1 MHGRSNWFGN
11 KNESLISKLGA
22 PMGQAQHLLKEL
34 QRQPG
39 VGMMVGRHQL
49 ADAQEGFGE
58 GQIILGNLEEERK
71 NVEEGPWRKH
81 SFKEQ
86 DLMATC

>member
-58 GQIILGNLEEERK
+58 GQIILGKRC
-71 NVEEGPWRKH
+71 VEKGGREGRNK
-81 SFKEQ
+81 
-86 DLMATC
+86 